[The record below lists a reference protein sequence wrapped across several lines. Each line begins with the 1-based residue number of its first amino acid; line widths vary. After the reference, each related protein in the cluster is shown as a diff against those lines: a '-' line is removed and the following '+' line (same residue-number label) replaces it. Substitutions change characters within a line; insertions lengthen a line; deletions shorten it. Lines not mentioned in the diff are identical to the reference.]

1 MTRRLGLKAALAA
14 CLAGL
19 FSPALVS
26 PALAHPHVWV
36 TAKAEIVFAPDGR
49 VTGIRHA
56 WTFDE
61 AYTAYVTQGL
71 DRNNDGKLTP
81 DELTNLA
88 KENTESLVDFD
99 YFTVLKTNGAKQ
111 PFAAP
116 RDYSM
121 AYENEEVTL
130 TYLLPLQ
137 APANAGKALTL
148 EITDPTYFVAFA
160 LAEGQ
165 DAVKLAG
172 APKGC
177 ATNISRP
184 KPLDPAQQQKLSEAF
199 FDALTAASEFGAQFA
214 NRAIVACP

>member
-1 MTRRLGLKAALAA
+1 MKRMSHRNVLPRLFALALTTVWA
-14 CLAGL
+14 A
-19 FSPALVS
+19 

-36 TAKAEIVFAPDGR
+36 TARAEVLYAPDGK
-49 VTGIRHA
+49 VAGVRHA
-56 WTFDE
+56 WTFDK
-61 AYTAYVTQGL
+61 AYSAFVTQGL
-71 DRNNDGKLTP
+71 DANKDGKLSP
-81 DELTNLA
+81 DELKDLA

-99 YFTVLKTNGAKQ
+99 YFTVLKANGAKQ

-148 EITDPTYFVAFA
+148 EITDPTYFVAFVM
-160 LAEGQ
+160 AEGQ

-199 FDALTAASEFGAQFA
+199 FNALTAASEFGAQFA